1 MTVSELL
8 FLLLAILPGR
18 VAEENKVEVANNL
31 REAARAAGCED
42 RVVEARHATE
52 EKFYT
57 MRVTCR
63 RFRSEK

>member
-42 RVVEARHATE
+42 Q
-52 EKFYT
+52 FYT